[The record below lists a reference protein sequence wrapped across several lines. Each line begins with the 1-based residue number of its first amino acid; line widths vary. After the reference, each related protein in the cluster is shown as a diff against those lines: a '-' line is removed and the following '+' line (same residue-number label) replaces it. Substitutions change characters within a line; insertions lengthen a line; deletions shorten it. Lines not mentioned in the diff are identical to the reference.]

1 MIASNSRLHLKLER
15 KIIKRA
21 DKIVFISESMKKL
34 YAEAYPK
41 FSNKFYTIYN
51 GYYPEEVLDEKL
63 IDKSK
68 FSSMPIK
75 IFYAGNFYG
84 GARSPLP
91 LVESLQKLVDDGI
104 LQLSDVIIEIAGSID
119 TEVLNQLEKYQL
131 YQQINF
137 IGIIQRKRV
146 LEKLAD
152 SHLLW
157 LIVGEGIDHS
167 AGIPL
172 KSFEYI
178 ESTRPILC
186 FAPDTSETAIMIEEL
201 AAGWILSNNLGDKA
215 YNVEILKRIIVEKL
229 YTKSNN
235 SSLIKENK
243 KYSRYYQALAFGQ
256 LIK

>member
-1 MIASNSRLHLKLER
+1 MLAI
-15 KIIKRA
+15 
-21 DKIVFISESMKKL
+21 F
-34 YAEAYPK
+34 
-41 FSNKFYTIYN
+41 T
-51 GYYPEEVLDEKL
+51 EVPVL
-63 IDKSK
+63 
-68 FSSMPIK
+68 
-75 IFYAGNFYG
+75 
-84 GARSPLP
+84 LP

-178 ESTRPILC
+178 ESTDQFYVL
-186 FAPDTSETAIMIEEL
+186 L
-201 AAGWILSNNLGDKA
+201 
-215 YNVEILKRIIVEKL
+215 
-229 YTKSNN
+229 
-235 SSLIKENK
+235 LIPQ
-243 KYSRYYQALAFGQ
+243 RQQ
-256 LIK
+256 L